1 MVKAFVERHP
11 YVLALLLA
19 AAAFGVA
26 FFSVATSRRPV
37 VSDVQ
42 EVAPADLVPPTEGQ
56 QAFNILW
63 STGNL
68 FWVLVSLLAV
78 GLLVWVGWLREA
90 GFAWP
95 PRIRNAFLLAPP
107 LLVGVLA
114 ISDGVRVEGVWIFL
128 ATLLTVL
135 VATFGEEA
143 LFRGLM
149 LRALAPSG
157 LVKAVLLTSLLAGAL
172 QFGASTLTGPWP
184 EAVLATI
191 LTTCGGFTY
200 AALRWRTASIWPV
213 LGLHTLISFAVVIS
227 TPNAI
232 LYLLLLL
239 LSTFGFVAY
248 GLLLLRN
255 ERTRT
260 DGGPEVRGRPT
271 RAH

>member
-1 MVKAFVERHP
+1 MFHHS
-11 YVLALLLA
+11 YVLALLLSA
-19 AAAFGVA
+19 ASFGIS
-26 FFSVATSRRPV
+26 FFSIATSRRPV

-42 EVAPADLVPPTEGQ
+42 EVAPADLVPPTIGQ

-68 FWVLVSLLAV
+68 FRVLVCLLAR
-78 GLLVWVGWLREA
+78 GLLASVGWLREA
-90 GFAWP
+90 GFASP
-95 PRIRNAFLLAPP
+95 SRIPNACLLAPP
-107 LLVGVLA
+107 LLVGILA
-114 ISDGVRVEGVWIFL
+114 LSAGVRVEGVWLFL

-149 LRALAPSG
+149 LRTLAPSG

-191 LTTCGGFTY
+191 LTTCAGFTY
-200 AALRWRTASIWPV
+200 AALRWRTTSIWPV
-213 LGLHTLISFAVVIS
+213 LGVHTLVSFAVVIS
-227 TPNAI
+227 TPGAL

-248 GLLLLRN
+248 GLFLLRN
-255 ERTRT
+255 SGARG
-260 DGGPEVRGRPT
+260 DGGPEIQRRQMP
-271 RAH
+271 